1 MNDMIILDKKTM
13 KKYTKPY
20 DLIINTKITLIN
32 PHMFDMAE
40 FAYTDQGRLVII
52 GNCNDIVELTH
63 ERFKLI

>member
-20 DLIINTKITLIN
+20 DLILDTKITLIN
-32 PHMFDMAE
+32 PYMFDMGE

-52 GNCNDIVELTH
+52 GNCNDIVELTP
-63 ERFKLI
+63 ERFALI